1 MSAETTLYATLSG
14 AAGVAAIVAAR
25 IYPDVVPQ
33 DAALPCV
40 GFARAETEYTATI
53 HTAAP
58 VAEDAFFDI
67 SCMAT
72 TRSGADALA
81 DAVVAACGAANHT
94 VLARRADFDFDN
106 QIYATALSVSVFTN
120 L

>member
-1 MSAETTLYATLSG
+1 MSAETTLYSTLSG
-14 AAGVAAIVAAR
+14 AAGVSAIVAAR

-33 DAALPCV
+33 DAALPCI
-40 GFARAETEYTATI
+40 GFARGETDYTTTI
-53 HTAAP
+53 HATGP
-58 VAEDAFFDI
+58 VAEDAVFEV

-81 DAVVAACGAANHT
+81 EAVIAACNTARHD
-94 VLARRADFDFDN
+94 VLARRSDFDFDN
-106 QIYATALSVSVFTN
+106 QFYATVLTVGVFVN